1 MGETAD
7 RARGRTA
14 CAPALMCGLIVAWMA
29 MGAAHARAATLSV
42 CPHGCRYSQVA
53 DAAAAARNGDTV
65 RVAPGTYRGGFA
77 IDKDLTL
84 AGAGAPATVI
94 RGGGPVITVGTELG
108 ATEPT
113 VSIHGVTI
121 TRGLTQTAFG
131 DSIEALGGGVYIPA
145 ATGFTPGATVTISDS
160 VITDN
165 VAAPSSSVDAGF
177 SCGPTGDCTFA
188 HAGGG
193 GVDSW
198 GDLTLDHAVIT
209 NNQAAGLVT
218 SDANGAGVYSQDG
231 TLTVRDSVI
240 AGNRATVANGRFAEG
255 AGIMADTFFSPPG
268 TCVAPAPTCAL
279 TVERSVVTGN
289 ASTVR
294 STFPVFGDGQLI
306 DMLANAG
313 GIHVGDGIP
322 TSVDNTAIVGNS
334 ATATDPNGEPNAI
347 DSAMIVGD
355 SPLTMRD
362 VSVSFNRAST
372 TNATS
377 TDFGPNGDPLE
388 LDGPGQL
395 TRLSLIGNVSKTSSA
410 AGFAGIVGGVAVL
423 NFSGDPQLVTIRD
436 SVISGNS
443 AEADN
448 QTGSAQALGGGVFN
462 NSLLDLEGVQIT
474 GNRASASGPTG
485 EAQGGG
491 IWNGVDLSGP
501 PVELT
506 VAHSS
511 VTRNVV
517 TGSAGIAASGGG
529 LFTNTPVTLLGTRI
543 ALNRPDQCVG
553 CGLQSFA
560 ARRRAGAGTSR
571 HHRPVMATPFAL
583 HSVRTMA
590 AGRSG

>member
-1 MGETAD
+1 MGEATD
-7 RARGRTA
+7 RQWGRTA
-14 CAPALMCGLIVAWMA
+14 RALALAGGLVLVWMA
-29 MGAAHARAATLSV
+29 VGVARASAATLSV
-42 CPHGCRYSQVA
+42 CPHGCRYSQPS
-53 DAAAAARNGDTV
+53 DAVGAAHDGDVV
-65 RVAPGTYRGGFA
+65 RVGPGTYHGGFS
-77 IDKDLTL
+77 IDQDLTL
-84 AGAGAPATVI
+84 SGSGAQATVI
-94 RGGGPVITVGTELG
+94 RGGGPVITVGAELG

-113 VSIHGVTI
+113 VTIRGVTI
-121 TRGLTQTAFG
+121 SHGLAQTAFG
-131 DSIEALGGGVYIPA
+131 ETNEALGGGVYIPPA
-145 ATGFTPGATVTISDS
+145 ADFAPGATVAISAS

-165 VAAPSSSVDAGF
+165 VAAPTTATDAGF

-198 GDLTLDHAVIT
+198 GHLTLDHTLVT
-209 NNQAAGLVT
+209 DNQAAGALT
-218 SDANGAGVYSQDG
+218 SDANGAGVYSQEG

-240 AGNRATVANGRFAEG
+240 AGNHATVANGRFAEG

-268 TCVAPAPTCAL
+268 VCPAPAGACAL
-279 TVERSVVTGN
+279 TIERTIVTNN
-289 ASTVR
+289 ASAVR
-294 STFPVFGDGQLI
+294 STLPVFGDGHLI

-313 GIHVGDGIP
+313 GIHVGDGIA
-322 TSVDNTAIVGNS
+322 TTVQDSAIAANS

-362 VSVSFNRAST
+362 VSVSFNRAAT

-395 TRLSLIGNVSKTSSA
+395 TRLSVIGNVSKTSSA

-448 QTGSAQALGGGVFN
+448 RTGSAQALGGGVFN
-462 NSLLDLEGVQIT
+462 NSLLDLEGVQISA
-474 GNRASASGPTG
+474 NRGFASGPTG

-517 TGSAGIAASGGG
+517 AGSAGIAASGGG
-529 LFTNTPVTLLGTRI
+529 LFTNTPVTLLATRI

-553 CGLQSFA
+553 CGVQSFA
-560 ARRRAGAGTSR
+560 ARRLASAAATRR
-571 HHRPVMATPFAL
+571 RPVMGTRVLTATRP
-583 HSVRTMA
+583 
-590 AGRSG
+590 